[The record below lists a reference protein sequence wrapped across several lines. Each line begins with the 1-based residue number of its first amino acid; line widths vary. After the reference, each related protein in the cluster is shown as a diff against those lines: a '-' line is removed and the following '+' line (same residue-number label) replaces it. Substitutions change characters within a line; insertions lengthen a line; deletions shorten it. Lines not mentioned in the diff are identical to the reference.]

1 MVLLEVT
8 KNEVF
13 IILLGN
19 TFFEK
24 TQRVVG
30 ARGVERSGQ
39 IDPQSCFRVRLPSNF
54 GQNL

>member
-24 TQRVVG
+24 IQRVVG